1 MNVLKEKQTS
11 IPRVPFGILI
21 KLSPK
26 KNNIAIYVYKIVYIY
41 IYIWLWPELGDAP
54 FLRFDRGKMGDQP
67 STIWLFSPLPGR
79 SPHVVSV

>member
-41 IYIWLWPELGDAP
+41 IYMALARNGDAP